1 MNNKW
6 IRAALPAL
14 LLHVSIGTVYC
25 WSTFKQEIATY
36 IGESTANVEW
46 AFSFAIFFLGMSAAF
61 LGKLVEKNIKLS
73 ALLAAIFFAS
83 GMFGTALSIYFKSL
97 IGIYIFYGFVMG
109 VGLGIGYLTPVKN
122 LMIWFDKNKG
132 LGTGLAVAGFGLAKV
147 IASPIME
154 VLLQSTGLSNM
165 FIILGV
171 VYLLMMLAGFL
182 IIKRPQS
189 YLDAQKQE
197 QAELLKAGVAKP
209 KQKGVVLQTIKQP
222 VFIGIWFMF
231 FLNITCGLALI
242 SQEKDI
248 LKIAFHGINMEEAI
262 IPMMIATVLAINAAF
277 NALGRLGFS
286 ALSDRFKHREV
297 SYLILFA
304 MSIIVTVLVL
314 VFNGLNG
321 HILWLILPMLFLVNA
336 GYGGGFSTL
345 PVLLHEHFGM
355 KNVSTIHGLA
365 LSAWA
370 IAGLTGNQL
379 ASLIVNTLGL
389 TYTHVVLTITILYVI
404 AGLICLW
411 IYINSKRKA
420 VETSHPELQHS
431 N

>member
-1 MNNKW
+1 
-6 IRAALPAL
+6 
-14 LLHVSIGTVYC
+14 
-25 WSTFKQEIATY
+25 
-36 IGESTANVEW
+36 
-46 AFSFAIFFLGMSAAF
+46 
-61 LGKLVEKNIKLS
+61 
-73 ALLAAIFFAS
+73 
-83 GMFGTALSIYFKSL
+83 
-97 IGIYIFYGFVMG
+97 
-109 VGLGIGYLTPVKN
+109 
-122 LMIWFDKNKG
+122 
-132 LGTGLAVAGFGLAKV
+132 
-147 IASPIME
+147 ME

-197 QAELLKAGVAKP
+197 HAELLKANVAKP
-209 KQKGVVLQTIKQP
+209 KQIGVVLQTIKQP

-321 HILWLILPMLFLVNA
+321 YILWLILPMLFLVNA

-389 TYTHVVLTITILYVI
+389 TYTHVVSTITILYVV

-420 VETSHPELQHS
+420 VETIHPELQHS
-431 N
+431 H